1 MKFKLSDISSMK
13 YGSLPKHKNVDGQYP
28 IFTGYKTSGY
38 SDEFNVEDPE
48 IVVVA
53 RGVGGTGDV
62 KMAPGPAWITNLSI
76 IVRVNPDLV
85 NKKYLQ
91 LKLAGMGL
99 RYLDSGSAQSQ
110 ITIKD
115 LSEVKIDLPDLD
127 VQTKVAKTIQMFEDK
142 ISNLQ
147 AINDNL
153 VELATTLFNSKVVNN
168 TNFEE
173 KSLTEIADYKNG
185 LAMQKF
191 RPKDGEKVLPV
202 LKIRELNQGSTD
214 GTTELATST
223 IDEAVKVFDGD
234 VIFSWSGT
242 LLVKLWTGGDA
253 ALNQHLF
260 KVTSTKYPKWFYY
273 LWTLHHLRRF
283 QNVAKSKATTMG
295 HIKRSDLS
303 DSKVLVPDTE
313 ELSKLNTIFEPI
325 IEQIVNLGIQI
336 KLLEKTRDQL
346 LPKLLSGEI
355 GLN

>member
-1 MKFKLSDISSMK
+1 MPILNKSDFSNIEIEVPEKSVQESIV
-13 YGSLPKHKNVDGQYP
+13 SVLDP
-28 IFTGYKTSGY
+28 IDS
-38 SDEFNVEDPE
+38 
-48 IVVVA
+48 
-53 RGVGGTGDV
+53 
-62 KMAPGPAWITNLSI
+62 WIETAT
-76 IVRVNPDLV
+76 V
-85 NKKYLQ
+85 
-91 LKLAGMGL
+91 
-99 RYLDSGSAQSQ
+99 
-110 ITIKD
+110 
-115 LSEVKIDLPDLD
+115 
-127 VQTKVAKTIQMFEDK
+127 
-142 ISNLQ
+142 
-147 AINDNL
+147 INDNL
-153 VELATTLFNSKVVNN
+153 IELATDLFNSKVVNN
-168 TNFEE
+168 ATFEE

-191 RPKDGEKVLPV
+191 RPKDGEAVLPV

-214 GTTELATST
+214 GTTELVTST

-313 ELSKLNTIFEPI
+313 ELSELNTIFEPI

-355 GLN
+355 ELN

>member
-1 MKFKLSDISSMK
+1 MKTVKLSDVLIIK
-13 YGSLPKHKNVDGQYP
+13 YGKDHKNLDNGNIPVYGSGGLMRMVDNYLYDGESVLIPRKGSLNNVQFVSGKFWTVDTLFWTIINSNLIRPKYLYYILKQLNFLSMNVGSAVPSLTASILYP
-28 IFTGYKTSGY
+28 I
-38 SDEFNVEDPE
+38 E
-48 IVVVA
+48 
-53 RGVGGTGDV
+53 
-62 KMAPGPAWITNLSI
+62 
-76 IVRVNPDLV
+76 
-85 NKKYLQ
+85 
-91 LKLAGMGL
+91 
-99 RYLDSGSAQSQ
+99 
-110 ITIKD
+110 ITIPS
-115 LSEVKIDLPDLD
+115 LE
-127 VQTKVAKTIQMFEDK
+127 IQDK
-142 ISNLQ
+142 ILLKILPIESKIYLNKQ
-147 AINDNL
+147 INDNL
-153 VELATTLFNSKVVNN
+153 IELATDLFNSKVVNN
-168 TNFEE
+168 ATFEE

-191 RPKDGEKVLPV
+191 RPKDGEAVLPV

-214 GTTELATST
+214 GTTELVTST

-313 ELSKLNTIFEPI
+313 ELSELNTIFEPI

-355 GLN
+355 ELN

>member
-1 MKFKLSDISSMK
+1 MKTVKLSDVLIIK
-13 YGSLPKHKNVDGQYP
+13 YGKDHKNLDNGNIPVYGSGGLMRMVDNYLYDGESVLIPRKGSLNNVQFVSGKFWTVDTLFWTIINSNLIRPKYLYYILKQLNFLSMNVGSAVPSLTASILYP
-28 IFTGYKTSGY
+28 I
-38 SDEFNVEDPE
+38 E
-48 IVVVA
+48 
-53 RGVGGTGDV
+53 
-62 KMAPGPAWITNLSI
+62 
-76 IVRVNPDLV
+76 
-85 NKKYLQ
+85 
-91 LKLAGMGL
+91 
-99 RYLDSGSAQSQ
+99 
-110 ITIKD
+110 ITIPS
-115 LSEVKIDLPDLD
+115 LE
-127 VQTKVAKTIQMFEDK
+127 IQDK
-142 ISNLQ
+142 ILLKILPIESKIYLNKQ
-147 AINDNL
+147 INDNL
-153 VELATTLFNSKVVNN
+153 IELATDLFNSKVVNN
-168 TNFEE
+168 ATFEE

-191 RPKDGEKVLPV
+191 RPKDGEAVLPV

-214 GTTELATST
+214 GTTELVIST

-313 ELSKLNTIFEPI
+313 ELSELNTIFEPI

-355 GLN
+355 ELN

>member
-1 MKFKLSDISSMK
+1 MH
-13 YGSLPKHKNVDGQYP
+13 G
-28 IFTGYKTSGY
+28 
-38 SDEFNVEDPE
+38 
-48 IVVVA
+48 
-53 RGVGGTGDV
+53 
-62 KMAPGPAWITNLSI
+62 
-76 IVRVNPDLV
+76 LV
-85 NKKYLQ
+85 L
-91 LKLAGMGL
+91 L
-99 RYLDSGSAQSQ
+99 
-110 ITIKD
+110 
-115 LSEVKIDLPDLD
+115 
-127 VQTKVAKTIQMFEDK
+127 
-142 ISNLQ
+142 
-147 AINDNL
+147 NDNL
-153 VELATTLFNSKVVNN
+153 VKLATTLFNSKVVNN

-191 RPKDGEKVLPV
+191 RPKDGETVLPV

-214 GTTELATST
+214 GTTDLATST

-303 DSKVLVPDTE
+303 DSKVLVPDAE

-355 GLN
+355 ELN

>member
-1 MKFKLSDISSMK
+1 MH
-13 YGSLPKHKNVDGQYP
+13 G
-28 IFTGYKTSGY
+28 
-38 SDEFNVEDPE
+38 
-48 IVVVA
+48 
-53 RGVGGTGDV
+53 
-62 KMAPGPAWITNLSI
+62 
-76 IVRVNPDLV
+76 LV
-85 NKKYLQ
+85 L
-91 LKLAGMGL
+91 L
-99 RYLDSGSAQSQ
+99 
-110 ITIKD
+110 
-115 LSEVKIDLPDLD
+115 
-127 VQTKVAKTIQMFEDK
+127 
-142 ISNLQ
+142 
-147 AINDNL
+147 NDNL
-153 VELATTLFNSKVVNN
+153 IELATDLFNSKVVNN
-168 TNFEE
+168 ATFEE

-191 RPKDGEKVLPV
+191 RPKDGEAVLPV

-214 GTTELATST
+214 GTTELVTST

-313 ELSKLNTIFEPI
+313 ELSELNTIFEPI

-355 GLN
+355 ELN